1 VNNRYQAPE
10 VSQLIN
16 LLYLFGRLPSRGKL
30 NGGFDMEK
38 KMQEILEQQGMPFD
52 YTGDI
57 QTLMEK
63 DDHVLMNATFVFM
76 FGRII
81 GIREER
87 EKRRGTRA

>member
-1 VNNRYQAPE
+1 MDYSRTERRYTNIIALCTSVWQ
-10 VSQLIN
+10 I
-16 LLYLFGRLPSRGKL
+16 KL

-38 KMQEILEQQGMPFD
+38 RMQEILEQQGMPFD

-87 EKRRGTRA
+87 AKRRGTRA

>member
-1 VNNRYQAPE
+1 MDYSRTKRRYTNIIALCTSVWQIK
-10 VSQLIN
+10 S
-16 LLYLFGRLPSRGKL
+16 

-38 KMQEILEQQGMPFD
+38 RMQEILEQQGMPFD
-52 YTGDI
+52 YTGD
-57 QTLMEK
+57 K

-87 EKRRGTRA
+87 AKRRGTRA

>member
-1 VNNRYQAPE
+1 
-10 VSQLIN
+10 
-16 LLYLFGRLPSRGKL
+16 
-30 NGGFDMEK
+30 MEK
-38 KMQEILEQQGMPFD
+38 RMQEILEQQGMPFD

-87 EKRRGTRA
+87 AKRRGTRALESFLFLTTRENRCGRFRRTARHGGC

>member
-1 VNNRYQAPE
+1 MDYSRTKRRYANIIALCTSVWQ
-10 VSQLIN
+10 I
-16 LLYLFGRLPSRGKL
+16 KL

-38 KMQEILEQQGMPFD
+38 RMQEILEQQGMPFD

-76 FGRII
+76 FGIII

-87 EKRRGTRA
+87 AKRRGTRA

>member
-1 VNNRYQAPE
+1 MDYSRTKRRYANIIALCTSVWQ
-10 VSQLIN
+10 I
-16 LLYLFGRLPSRGKL
+16 KL
-30 NGGFDMEK
+30 NGDFDMEK
-38 KMQEILEQQGMPFD
+38 RMQEILEQQGMPFD

-87 EKRRGTRA
+87 AKRRGTRA